1 MKLVIALL
9 FGFYL
14 ALPTLLFAQEPDSS
28 GVVILADARLEALFR
43 KPNSTHNS
51 SILEEGIATT
61 TTENKTVRK
70 HGVIRSAR
78 GYRIQIYN
86 GNDRNKAIKLK
97 IECIRRF
104 PKLETY
110 MTYIQPQFRVKVGN
124 FTTRGEAQKFVQQMS
139 ALFSPIMI
147 VPDFIVINT
156 FKND

>member
-14 ALPTLLFAQEPDSS
+14 AVPTLLFAQEPDSS

-51 SILEEGIATT
+51 SMLEEGIATA

-124 FTTRGEAQKFVQQMS
+124 FTSRGEAQKFVQQMS
-139 ALFSPIMI
+139 SLFSPIMI